1 LIYNIVSLWARL
13 LLIANSSN
21 TERETMSNFFSPA
34 RSGSWQQI
42 GLLAACTIG
51 FAASAHAGVAATA
64 SVNTGSS
71 ASQVTDYGTI
81 VNNQA
86 HASASLPNNNASA
99 GAAYG
104 ALNITGKG
112 SISALAGNGGAH
124 ASFTDALR
132 FENAALTGKAGMATI
147 AYYLDYDFSVGASGD
162 GDSNGS
168 LSFLARAGNNYSWTL
183 DYKTTSGTGYLM
195 YEYRDPFGQGRSYGA
210 PPSNYLYV
218 TTDFTWGGGFNT
230 GFEIQSSIGTYVP
243 FNGHGTATY
252 DLAGM
257 GYWAGIVSVTADGR
271 NVSDYTLSSLSGKD
285 YSTSFVPAND
295 VPEPTTIAIFL
306 AGLAL
311 LGVQRA
317 RKA

>member
-13 LLIANSSN
+13 LLIANLSN
-21 TERETMSNFFSPA
+21 TERETMSKFFSPA

-42 GLLAACTIG
+42 GLLACTIG
-51 FAASAHAGVAATA
+51 FAASAQAGVVSIA
-64 SVNTGSS
+64 SVNSGSS
-71 ASQVTDYGTI
+71 ASQVTDYGTV

-86 HASASLPNNNASA
+86 HASASVPNNNASA
-99 GAAYG
+99 NAAYG
-104 ALNITGKG
+104 MLNITGKG
-112 SISALAGNGGAH
+112 SISALAGNGGAQ

-147 AYYLDYDFSVGASGD
+147 AYYLDYDFSVGATGD
-162 GDSNGS
+162 GYSNGS
-168 LSFLARAGNNYSWTL
+168 LSFIATVGSNYSWIL
-183 DYKTTSGTGYLM
+183 DYQTTSGAGYLM
-195 YEYRDPFGQGRSYGA
+195 YEYRDPFGQGRSYGV

-230 GFEIQSSIGTYVP
+230 NFEIQSSIGSYVP
-243 FNGHGTATY
+243 SNGRGTATY

-257 GYWAGIVSVTADGR
+257 GYWAGIVSVTADGQ

-285 YSTSFVPAND
+285 YSKSFVPAND
-295 VPEPTTIAIFL
+295 VPEPATIAIFL

>member
-1 LIYNIVSLWARL
+1 
-13 LLIANSSN
+13 
-21 TERETMSNFFSPA
+21 MSNFFSAA
-34 RSGSWQQI
+34 RSASWQQI

-51 FAASAHAGVAATA
+51 FAASAHAGVATTA

-86 HASASLPNNNASA
+86 HASASLPGNSASA
-99 GAAYG
+99 DAGYG
-104 ALNITGKG
+104 VLNIAGKG
-112 SISALAGNGGAH
+112 SISALAGNGGAQ
-124 ASFTDALR
+124 ASFNDTLR
-132 FENAALTGKAGMATI
+132 FENAALTGKAGMATV

-162 GDSNGS
+162 GYSNGS
-168 LSFLARAGNNYSWTL
+168 LSFQAWAGNNYSWVL
-183 DYKTTSGTGYLM
+183 DYQTTSGTGYLM
-195 YEYRDPFGQGRSYGA
+195 YEYRNPFGQGRFYNVPA
-210 PPSNYLYV
+210 TNYLYV
-218 TTDFTWGGGFNT
+218 TTDFTWGNGFNT
-230 GFEIQSSIGTYVP
+230 SLQLQSSIGSYVP
-243 FNGHGTATY
+243 SNGRGTATY

-257 GYWAGIVSVTADGR
+257 GYWAGIVSVTADGQ

-285 YSTSFVPAND
+285 YSKSFVPAND
-295 VPEPTTIAIFL
+295 VPEPATIAIFL